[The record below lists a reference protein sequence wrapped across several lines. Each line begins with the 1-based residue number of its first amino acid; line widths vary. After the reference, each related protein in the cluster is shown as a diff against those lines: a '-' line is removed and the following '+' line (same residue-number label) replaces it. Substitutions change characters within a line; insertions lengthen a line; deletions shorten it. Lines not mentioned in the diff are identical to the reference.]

1 MTKRAARNRLASFQP
16 YSKQREF
23 HEAGATKRERLL
35 MAANR
40 FGKTECGA
48 AELAMHLT
56 GRYPNWWRG
65 KRFNK
70 PVRAWAAG
78 VTNESTRDVVQAKL
92 VGPPARNEEWG
103 TGLIPHAALGS
114 HSPSRGVAGLIDTI
128 SIRHEAG
135 GWSTLQFKSY
145 ERGREKWQGAALEV
159 IWLDEE
165 PDKDIY
171 SEALTRT
178 NETGGIVYLTFT
190 PLLGMSEVV
199 RRFVMEPNPDRHVT
213 TATIDDAEHFSEE
226 ERARII
232 ASYAEWERDART
244 KGIPALG
251 SGRIFPISES
261 DITVA
266 PFEIPSHWP
275 QIAGLDF
282 GWDHPTA
289 AAKLAWDRDNDVIY
303 VTADYRRSQQTPIMH
318 CGALKPWGK
327 GLVWAWPH
335 DGLQHDKGS
344 SGEQLAKQYRD
355 HGLALTTERAT
366 FLDGTNG
373 VEAGVS
379 EMLERMQTNRWKV
392 FSTCGA
398 WFEELR
404 LYHRDD
410 GQIVK
415 EFDDVLC
422 ASRYAM
428 MMRRHAKT
436 LERRTI
442 PKPNTAWVR

>member
-1 MTKRAARNRLASFQP
+1 MTRSTFQRKSEPASSRAMRN
-16 YSKQREF
+16 
-23 HEAGATKRERLL
+23 G
-35 MAANR
+35 
-40 FGKTECGA
+40 
-48 AELAMHLT
+48 
-56 GRYPNWWRG
+56 
-65 KRFNK
+65 
-70 PVRAWAAG
+70 
-78 VTNESTRDVVQAKL
+78 
-92 VGPPARNEEWG
+92 
-103 TGLIPHAALGS
+103 
-114 HSPSRGVAGLIDTI
+114 
-128 SIRHEAG
+128 
-135 GWSTLQFKSY
+135 
-145 ERGREKWQGAALEV
+145 
-159 IWLDEE
+159 
-165 PDKDIY
+165 
-171 SEALTRT
+171 
-178 NETGGIVYLTFT
+178 
-190 PLLGMSEVV
+190 
-199 RRFVMEPNPDRHVT
+199 
-213 TATIDDAEHFSEE
+213 
-226 ERARII
+226 
-232 ASYAEWERDART
+232 ERDART

-398 WFEELR
+398 WFEEFR
-404 LYHRDD
+404 LYHRED
-410 GQIVK
+410 GRIVK

-428 MMRRHAKT
+428 MMRRMAKT
-436 LERRTI
+436 LERRSV
-442 PKPNTAWVR
+442 PKPDTSWVR